1 MNTPAVSVCVFTYNY
16 QSYLSEAIESI
27 LLQKTNFEIEILIC
41 DDCSTDNTFEIAL
54 SYAEKY
60 PEKVRAYQNPTNI
73 GGTKNWIKA
82 IQACKG
88 KYIALLDGDDYFS
101 DSLKLQTQYDTM
113 ENNDKYVL
121 CFHSVDEIY
130 DDAPELNK
138 TVEFQNEIYS
148 LSDFMLNGWFVRTS
162 STFFKNGVIPQIIP
176 DWVHE
181 YPYRFDTILHVFLC
195 LHGDAFN
202 VKKSMSVWRKHKKGM
217 SFWLMT
223 NMIENTQKKILL
235 SRKLNDFVG
244 GQYKTESRKF
254 ISNEKTLL
262 FFYLLRNFIFWK
274 HPLVFIDS
282 FLNLNFKLFLKLLK
296 GKRHGIKNA

>member
-1 MNTPAVSVCVFTYNY
+1 MNIPAVSVCVFTYNY

-27 LLQKTNFEIEILIC
+27 LTQKTNFEIEILIC

-60 PEKVRAYQNPTNI
+60 PEKIRVYQNPTNI

-101 DSLKLQTQYDTM
+101 DSLKLQTQFDTL
-113 ENNDKYVL
+113 ENNNKYVL

-162 STFFKNGVIPQIIP
+162 STFFKNGVLPQTIP

-181 YPYRFDTILHVFLC
+181 YPYRFDTILHIFLC
-195 LHGDAFN
+195 LQGDAFN

-223 NMIENTQKKILL
+223 NMIDNAQKKISL
-235 SRKLNDFVG
+235 SKKLNEIAG
-244 GQYKTESRKF
+244 GQFRSESEKF
-254 ISNEKTLL
+254 ISYEKTFL

-274 HPLVFIDS
+274 YPLVFIDS
-282 FLNLNFKLFLKLLK
+282 LLNMNLKLFLKLLK

>member
-60 PEKVRAYQNPTNI
+60 PEKVRIYQNPINI

-101 DSLKLQTQYDTM
+101 DSLKLQTQFNTL
-113 ENNDKYVL
+113 ENNNKYVL

-138 TVEFQNEIYS
+138 TVEFQHETYT

-162 STFFKNGVIPQIIP
+162 STFFKNGVLPQTIP
-176 DWVHE
+176 DWVHD
-181 YPYRFDTILHVFLC
+181 YPYRYDTILHVFLC
-195 LHGDAFN
+195 MHGDAFN

-217 SFWLMT
+217 SLWLMT
-223 NMIENTQKKILL
+223 NMVDNAQKKISL
-235 SRKLNDFVG
+235 SKKLNEIAG
-244 GQYKTESRKF
+244 GQFRSESQKF
-254 ISNEKTLL
+254 ISNEKTFL
-262 FFYLLRNFIFWK
+262 FFYLLRKFIFWK
-274 HPLVFIDS
+274 YPLVFIDS
-282 FLNLNFKLFLKLLK
+282 LLNLNLNLFLKLLK
-296 GKRHGIKNA
+296 GKRHGIKNT

>member
-1 MNTPAVSVCVFTYNY
+1 MNSPAVSVCVFTYNY

-27 LLQKTNFEIEILIC
+27 LCQETNFEIEILIC
-41 DDCSTDNTFEIAL
+41 DDCSTDNTFEIAQ

-60 PEKVRAYQNPTNI
+60 EGKISAFRNSTNI

-82 IQACKG
+82 IQACNG

-101 DSLKLQTQYDTM
+101 DPLKLQTQFDTL
-113 ENNDKYVL
+113 EDNNKLVL

-162 STFFKNGVIPQIIP
+162 STFFRNGVIPQTIP
-176 DWVHE
+176 EWVHD

-195 LHGDAFN
+195 MHGEAFN

-223 NMIENTQKKILL
+223 NMIDNAQKKISL
-235 SRKLNDFVG
+235 SMKLNEIAG
-244 GQYKTESRKF
+244 GQFKRESGKF
-254 ISNEKTLL
+254 ISYEKTFL
-262 FFYLLRNFIFWK
+262 FFNLLRNFIFWK
-274 HPLVFIDS
+274 HSMVFIDS
-282 FLNLNFKLFLKLLK
+282 FLNMNWNLFLKLLK

>member
-1 MNTPAVSVCVFTYNY
+1 MNIPAVSVCVFTYNY

-27 LLQKTNFEIEILIC
+27 LTQKTNFEIEILIY
-41 DDCSTDNTFEIAL
+41 DDCSTDTTFEIAL

-101 DSLKLQTQYDTM
+101 DSLKLQTQFDTL
-113 ENNDKYVL
+113 ENNNKYVL

-162 STFFKNGVIPQIIP
+162 STFFKNGVLPQTIP

-195 LHGDAFN
+195 MHGDAFN

-223 NMIENTQKKILL
+223 NMIDNAKKKISL
-235 SRKLNDFVG
+235 SKKLNEIAG
-244 GQYKTESRKF
+244 GQFRSESEKF
-254 ISNEKTLL
+254 ISYEKTLL

-282 FLNLNFKLFLKLLK
+282 LLNMNLKLFLKLLK
-296 GKRHGIKNA
+296 GKQHGIKNA